1 MFWEKDAARLAATSS
16 TALSSVWQWLH
27 LSCHAAGS
35 SLWWWFVV
43 AICEKAEFRRHTT
56 GPKRVTQTAPTSGTR
71 KQTQVLCAGEVFYCC
86 MRNREYAMCD
96 VGMRSGYCGTQCLGT
111 CLLLLLL
118 LPSPPT
124 PTQEDRQDRKD
135 GPAWR
140 SSGRSPDAGGGPP
153 EPAARVGCKPSLAAP
168 HVPRCQSH

>member
-118 LPSPPT
+118 PSPPT